1 MSIADTVTKQYLQD
15 NEVFSDVFNYQ
26 LFDGEQVI
34 HPEDLTELDPSEM
47 LVLSGRST
55 RGKQSKPGTRNLFRD
70 LMKNTVIR
78 RDQHAVYRLN
88 LGTELQTNVHYAMP
102 VRIQMYDAIDYY
114 DQVEQTAKRHRREN
128 NPPASSSGEFLSGFR
143 KEDKLTPVFT
153 LTIYFGSDPWDGP
166 LCLHDMMELRD
177 PRMKQH
183 IQNYRLN
190 LIEPS
195 TLSKDE
201 LQKFQTSFREVMG
214 YIKYSKNAD
223 ELLAFTKDNPRMLL
237 EVSAARVIGTMTGT
251 NISYEEA
258 KEGRIDMCKAIED
271 LMRTSGEQGH
281 TEGRR
286 EGRIEGHIEGKR
298 DGRNEE
304 RAKILASL
312 VQLVKEGR
320 MRAED
325 VAETLEVPLEE
336 VLAAAGAREAK
347 MPE

>member
-1 MSIADTVTKQYLQD
+1 
-15 NEVFSDVFNYQ
+15 
-26 LFDGEQVI
+26 
-34 HPEDLTELDPSEM
+34 
-47 LVLSGRST
+47 
-55 RGKQSKPGTRNLFRD
+55 
-70 LMKNTVIR
+70 
-78 RDQHAVYRLN
+78 
-88 LGTELQTNVHYAMP
+88 
-102 VRIQMYDAIDYY
+102 
-114 DQVEQTAKRHRREN
+114 
-128 NPPASSSGEFLSGFR
+128 
-143 KEDKLTPVFT
+143 
-153 LTIYFGSDPWDGP
+153 
-166 LCLHDMMELRD
+166 
-177 PRMKQH
+177 MKQH

-237 EVSAARVIGTMTGT
+237 EVRAARVIGTMTGT

-271 LMRTSGEQGH
+271 LMRTSEEQGNI
-281 TEGRR
+281 EGRR
-286 EGRIEGHIEGKR
+286 EGRREGHIEEKR

-304 RAKILASL
+304 RAKILASQ
-312 VQLVKEGR
+312 VKLVKEGR

-336 VLAAAGAREAK
+336 VLAAAGTVR
-347 MPE
+347 

>member
-1 MSIADTVTKQYLQD
+1 M
-15 NEVFSDVFNYQ
+15 
-26 LFDGEQVI
+26 
-34 HPEDLTELDPSEM
+34 
-47 LVLSGRST
+47 
-55 RGKQSKPGTRNLFRD
+55 
-70 LMKNTVIR
+70 
-78 RDQHAVYRLN
+78 YRLN

-102 VRIQMYDAIDYY
+102 VRNQMYDAIDYY
-114 DQVEQTAKRHRREN
+114 DQIEQTAKRHRREN

-143 KEDKLTPVFT
+143 KEDKLIPVFT

-258 KEGRIDMCKAIED
+258 KEGRIDMYKAIED
-271 LMRTSGEQGH
+271 LMRTSEEQGH
-281 TEGRR
+281 REGHIEGRR
-286 EGRIEGHIEGKR
+286 EGHIEGKR

-304 RAKILASL
+304 RAKILASQA
-312 VQLVKEGR
+312 QLVKEGR

-336 VLAAAGAREAK
+336 VLAAAGASEAK
-347 MPE
+347 TPE

>member
-1 MSIADTVTKQYLQD
+1 M
-15 NEVFSDVFNYQ
+15 FNYQ

-47 LVLSGRST
+47 LVLSG
-55 RGKQSKPGTRNLFRD
+55 
-70 LMKNTVIR
+70 
-78 RDQHAVYRLN
+78 
-88 LGTELQTNVHYAMP
+88 
-102 VRIQMYDAIDYY
+102 
-114 DQVEQTAKRHRREN
+114 
-128 NPPASSSGEFLSGFR
+128 FR
-143 KEDKLTPVFT
+143 KEDKLIPVFT

-214 YIKYSKNAD
+214 YIKYSQNAD

-237 EVSAARVIGTMTGT
+237 EVRAARVIGTMTGT
-251 NISYEEA
+251 NISYEEV

-271 LMRTSGEQGH
+271 LMRTSEEQGH
-281 TEGRR
+281 IEGRR

-312 VQLVKEGR
+312 VKLVKEGR
-320 MRAED
+320 MRAEN

>member
-1 MSIADTVTKQYLQD
+1 M
-15 NEVFSDVFNYQ
+15 FNYQ

-47 LVLSGRST
+47 LVLSG
-55 RGKQSKPGTRNLFRD
+55 
-70 LMKNTVIR
+70 
-78 RDQHAVYRLN
+78 
-88 LGTELQTNVHYAMP
+88 
-102 VRIQMYDAIDYY
+102 
-114 DQVEQTAKRHRREN
+114 
-128 NPPASSSGEFLSGFR
+128 FR
-143 KEDKLTPVFT
+143 KEDKLIPVFT

-271 LMRTSGEQGH
+271 LMRTSEEQGH
-281 TEGRR
+281 
-286 EGRIEGHIEGKR
+286 IEGHIEGKR

-312 VQLVKEGR
+312 VKLVKEGR

-336 VLAAAGAREAK
+336 VLAAAGASEAK